1 MASADHNDHSAG
13 GSPRSVVALSDLDD
27 ALALLVQAEQTK
39 AQAAV
44 LLGRVA
50 DADLARW
57 LGYVSTERLVAHR
70 TGSGN
75 DTARSFV
82 RVARHLERFPATAA
96 ALIDGRVTWAV
107 VEVLAAAAA
116 GRADAYA
123 ESEEELLD
131 VVEGAEPAEAERI
144 CRLWRAQVDAESTL
158 DESERIH
165 RRRGVWMQQALDGSC
180 DGRFRLDAIG
190 ADAVWAALDSA
201 PDPEH
206 TLPEPR
212 TCAQRRADKLVNL
225 CEQSLG
231 RGPSTLEPIEA
242 DEADECCGHGGQGRA
257 AVNVV
262 IDLQTLAGNDAPLDE
277 IRSELDNGGPLTG
290 PGLDRVLCDASF
302 RALITDGPRAVL
314 AYNRATP
321 AIPPALRRA
330 VRIRDRSC
338 TFPGCDRPWNWC
350 DLHHIIPRNRGG
362 PTTAD
367 NLTLLCRFH
376 HTTVHEGGWQLTR
389 GPNGAIEVTSP

>member
-1 MASADHNDHSAG
+1 
-13 GSPRSVVALSDLDD
+13 
-27 ALALLVQAEQTK
+27 
-39 AQAAV
+39 
-44 LLGRVA
+44 
-50 DADLARW
+50 
-57 LGYVSTERLVAHR
+57 
-70 TGSGN
+70 
-75 DTARSFV
+75 
-82 RVARHLERFPATAA
+82 
-96 ALIDGRVTWAV
+96 
-107 VEVLAAAAA
+107 
-116 GRADAYA
+116 
-123 ESEEELLD
+123 
-131 VVEGAEPAEAERI
+131 
-144 CRLWRAQVDAESTL
+144 LWRKQVEAESTL
-158 DESERIH
+158 DEAERFD
-165 RRRGVWMQQALDGSC
+165 RRRGLWMQQALDGSC

-190 ADAVWAALDSA
+190 ADAVWNALDSA

-231 RGPSTLEPIEA
+231 RGPSALEPVEA
-242 DEADECCGHGGQGRA
+242 DKPDECCGHGGQGRA

-262 IDLQTLAGNDAPLDE
+262 IDINTLAGKDAPLDQ

-321 AIPPALRRA
+321 DIPPALRRA
-330 VRIRDRSC
+330 VRIRDRCC
-338 TFPGCDRPWNWC
+338 TFPGCDRPWSWC
-350 DLHHIIPRNRGG
+350 EYGHLWWPTRVSATPKHRLHHIIPRNRGG
-362 PTTAD
+362 PTTAE

-389 GPNGAIEVTSP
+389 GPNGDIEVTSP